1 MRTVIIILPAL
12 GQNRNSA
19 IYQMRAEIKAY
30 FGTKIT
36 EVSEDY
42 ATVKIEAEVTQ
53 DDINHL
59 EALVNNVKLLAII
72 TPKEWDNPSI
82 IKLGDY
88 EINH

>member
-19 IYQMRAEIKAY
+19 IYQMRSEIKSY

-59 EALVNNVKLLAII
+59 EALVNNIKLLAI
-72 TPKEWDNPSI
+72 TAPKEWDNPSI

-88 EINH
+88 EINR